1 MTVTEAVALADPDVA
16 VIETDPV
23 ATEVTNPAD
32 ETVATSGLVEDHVT
46 VAPGMVAP
54 PASFTVATSDAV
66 SPIDTK
72 ATEVG
77 DRTNVDAT

>member
-1 MTVTEAVALADPDVA
+1 M
-16 VIETDPV
+16 IETDPV

-32 ETVATSGLVEDHVT
+32 VTVATAVLVEDHVT
-46 VAPGMVAP
+46 VAPEITDP

-66 SPIDTK
+66 SLTDAK
-72 ATEVG
+72 ESELG